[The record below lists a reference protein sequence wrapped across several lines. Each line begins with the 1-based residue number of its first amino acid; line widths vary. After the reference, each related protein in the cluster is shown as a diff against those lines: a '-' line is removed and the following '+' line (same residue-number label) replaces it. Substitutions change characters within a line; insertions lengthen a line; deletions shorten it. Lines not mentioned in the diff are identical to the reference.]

1 MGYEIF
7 QVDAFTERP
16 FAGNPAAVVPLAAA
30 RPEAW
35 MQAVAAEMNLA
46 ETAFLVPRGE
56 AAGDGF
62 DLRWFTPEAE
72 IELCGHG
79 TLAAAHVLWEIGRL
93 PAAEPARFHTLS
105 GLLTATRRGALIEL
119 DFPALPPVVE
129 PRPPAVL
136 AEILGAPASWV
147 GRRGNDLVVE
157 LGSEEAVRRLT
168 PDLRRLR
175 TLARGLIVTARA
187 AVPPFDVVSRYF
199 APALGI
205 DEDPVTGY
213 AHCVVGPYWRERLGR
228 DEMLAYQ
235 ASRRGGVVRVRVA
248 GDRVHLGGHAVTVL
262 RGELL
267 A

>member
-1 MGYEIF
+1 MAVEIY

-16 FAGNPAAVVPLAAA
+16 FAGNPAAVVPLQAA
-30 RPEAW
+30 REAGW

-56 AAGDGF
+56 AAGEGF

-72 IELCGHG
+72 VELCGHA
-79 TLAAAHVLWEIGRL
+79 TLAAAHVLWETGRL
-93 PAAEPARFHTLS
+93 PAGEPARFHTLS
-105 GLLTATRRGALIEL
+105 GLLTAERRGALIEL
-119 DFPALPPVVE
+119 NFPALPPVAE
-129 PRPPAVL
+129 PRPAAEL
-136 AEILGAPASWV
+136 AEAVGAPAHWV

-157 LGSEEAVRRLT
+157 LADEETVRRLA

-175 TLARGLIVTARA
+175 ALARGLIVTARA
-187 AVPPFDVVSRYF
+187 ATAPFDIVSRFF
-199 APALGI
+199 APGLGI

-213 AHCVVGPYWRERLGR
+213 AHCVLGPYWRDRLGR
-228 DEMLAYQ
+228 HELLAYQ
-235 ASRRGGVVRVRVA
+235 ASRRGGVVRVHVA
-248 GDRVHLGGHAVTVL
+248 GDRVRLGGHAVTVL